1 MKRRSDARQALVELG
16 LELLKQIDKKEN
28 PHLVVP
34 IRSLS
39 NVIYDE
45 RTKLL
50 KLGEKAAKRFFFNI
64 AHAKKFTQTMIVAAK
79 CKELLDEGI
88 HASLREVFYNVKRT
102 FPNSNENTFDE
113 QVESD
118 AVIEDLEVILGVL
131 REQLHVNADASG
143 RVVGNVTII
152 DAGDRIRWDQLGTG
166 GWHIPSNVEDIKFE
180 RVDADFVLVV
190 EKDAAFE
197 RLNED
202 KFWKKHNC
210 ILISTHGQAARGTRR
225 LIRRL
230 NKEFNLPVIVFS
242 DCDAYGWY
250 IYSVI
255 KAGSMNLAHTSDMLA
270 TPEAKF
276 IGLTMTDIATYNL
289 KKHTI
294 KATEQDIKRAKEL
307 LGYKWFQHPLWQ
319 REIKLMIKK
328 GYKAEL
334 QALASH
340 GFKFISEVYLPEKIE
355 KKDFLP

>member
-1 MKRRSDARQALVELG
+1 MRNDAKKALKELG
-16 LELLKQIDKKEN
+16 LKLAKMIEEGKNPYID
-28 PHLVVP
+28 VP
-34 IRSLS
+34 IRSFS
-39 NVIYDE
+39 NVFYDE
-45 RTKLL
+45 KSNLLRLGNRT
-50 KLGEKAAKRFFFNI
+50 AKRYFLNV
-64 AHAKKFTQTMIVAAK
+64 AHAKKFTQTLIAASR
-79 CKELLDEGI
+79 CKDLLDENI
-88 HASLREVFYNVKRT
+88 HASLRELFYNLKRT

-113 QVESD
+113 QSESD
-118 AVIEDLEVILGVL
+118 AVVEDLEVILGVL
-131 REQLHVNADASG
+131 REQLHLNADASG

-152 DAGDRIRWDQLGTG
+152 DSGDRIKWNQLGSG
-166 GWHIPSNVEDIKFE
+166 GWHIPSNVEDIEFE
-180 RVDADFVLVV
+180 NVDADFVFVV

-210 ILISTHGQAARGTRR
+210 VLISTHGQAARGTRR

-230 NKEFNLPVIVFS
+230 NKEFKLPVVVFT

-276 IGLTMTDIATYNL
+276 IGLTMTDIETYGL

-294 KATEQDIKRAKEL
+294 KATEQDMKRAKEL
-307 LGYKWFQHPLWQ
+307 LNYKWFQHPLWQ
-319 REIKLMIKK
+319 KEIKLMIKK

-340 GFKFISEVYLPEKIE
+340 GFKFISEVYLPEKLE
-355 KKDFLP
+355 KKEFLP